1 MQFQQKT
8 ILSFQI
14 AIAMQTPLIKNS
26 NHKEYDR
33 PQFYLAVINKVTQPN
48 DFIMIR
54 LGLNS
59 PIVLV

>member
-1 MQFQQKT
+1 
-8 ILSFQI
+8 
-14 AIAMQTPLIKNS
+14 MQTPLIKNS

-48 DFIMIR
+48 DFIMIH